1 MVTAIRFLRYDLLSP
16 DFAFQYSVEAFLGA
30 GLQQVENFGQQG
42 MQYREQLRQFLRGR
56 DADDPDSPHILFLRQ
71 FMSSKKLEASHIPR
85 FEPEPIRFAD
95 RAGNAVVPLVVL
107 VLEAT
112 LAFFFALWA
121 INRAE
126 LAGGG

>member
-1 MVTAIRFLRYDLLSP
+1 MWTIF
-16 DFAFQYSVEAFLGA
+16 
-30 GLQQVENFGQQG
+30 
-42 MQYREQLRQFLRGR
+42 
-56 DADDPDSPHILFLRQ
+56 HHFLRQ
-71 FMSSKKLEASHIPR
+71 FMSSKKLEASHISR

-112 LAFFFALWA
+112 RAFFFALWV